1 MKMEYQVPAI
11 EALDV
16 KDTSYNYFFGG
27 AIILEDNCGGWGTVN
42 NFHITGPAQVF
53 ITPGS

>member
-11 EALDV
+11 ESLDV

-27 AIILEDNCGGWGTVN
+27 AIVLEDDCGGWGTVN

-53 ITPGS
+53 LGS